1 MNMSFLRCYYAIEEE
16 NIFLKFKSNFI
27 SSEFVRELLAC
38 YNSEPQNFFCQKL
51 HFFTAAAESEE
62 PCANFIFAKFKH
74 IFTLLF
80 LQNKTFPAYLDK
92 YMGCQIQIGQRIRS
106 RLSWSFVLQQYKYK
120 HLFIAQFHQQYEL
133 SQIEQML
140 QSPVLIQV

>member
-1 MNMSFLRCYYAIEEE
+1 MPFKQNIHKTLSGLPPKKGYEVWICLFCDAKYYAIEEE

-80 LQNKTFPAYLDK
+80 L
-92 YMGCQIQIGQRIRS
+92 
-106 RLSWSFVLQQYKYK
+106 
-120 HLFIAQFHQQYEL
+120 
-133 SQIEQML
+133 
-140 QSPVLIQV
+140 